1 MKPAARR
8 RARECAVQAIYSWQL
23 SGNPIAEVEY
33 EFIAEQDMSDVDV
46 NYFRELLSG
55 VATNATRLDQLMA
68 PYLSRQLEE
77 LGLVEKAILRV
88 SMFELSF
95 REDVPY
101 KVAINEGIELA
112 KVFGAEDSHKF
123 VNGVLDKA
131 APAVRRKK

>member
-23 SGNPIAEVEY
+23 SGNNVSDVEY

-46 NYFRELLSG
+46 IYFRELLSG
-55 VATNATRLDQLMA
+55 VANNAIKLDQLMA
-68 PYLSRQLEE
+68 PFLSRQLEE
-77 LGLVEKAILRV
+77 LGQVEKAILRV
-88 SMFELSF
+88 AMYELSF